1 MVTVEGTRE
10 RLRYSLEQALES
22 ADDEQARYHI
32 RIAAQR
38 LVVLETLGGPESE
51 PTVDGLLDE
60 ADGNGGGGRTERGGG
75 RTERSDGRSAEES
88 PRR

>member
-38 LVVLETLGGPESE
+38 LVVLETLDGPESE

-60 ADGNGGGGRTERGGG
+60 ANGSGGG
-75 RTERSDGRSAEES
+75 RTERSEGRSAEES

>member
-1 MVTVEGTRE
+1 MVTVEGTRD
-10 RLRYSLEQALES
+10 RLRYSLEQALEA

-38 LVVLETLGGPESE
+38 LVVLQWLGGPEGE

-60 ADGNGGGGRTERGGG
+60 PAPDDEVRLDRTPECS
-75 RTERSDGRSAEES
+75 TEE
-88 PRR
+88 

>member
-38 LVVLETLGGPESE
+38 LVVFQWLGGPEGE

-60 ADGNGGGGRTERGGG
+60 SAPDDEATLDRTPECS
-75 RTERSDGRSAEES
+75 TEE
-88 PRR
+88 

>member
-38 LVVLETLGGPESE
+38 LVVLETLDGPESE

-60 ADGNGGGGRTERGGG
+60 PVSDDEVTLGRT
-75 RTERSDGRSAEES
+75 TECSPEE
-88 PRR
+88 

>member
-1 MVTVEGTRE
+1 MATVEGTRE
-10 RLRYSLEQALES
+10 RLWYSLEQALES
-22 ADDEQARYHI
+22 ADDERARYHI

-38 LVVLETLGGPESE
+38 LVVLETLAGPEPG

-60 ADGNGGGGRTERGGG
+60 GAGNDSGRTGRGGG
-75 RTERSDGRSAEES
+75 CSTEES